1 MSDIQNMLT
10 SKAFRQG
17 ASFGIISSAMTALGI
32 SLSEWSSNC
41 QLKAIISS
49 IIGLSISN
57 ALADGFSLYMSDRA
71 NGHDRRGLV
80 SGGIVA
86 IIEFI
91 FPYMFLVPFTMFSKR
106 VAVAVNAV
114 LGIILVSVTG
124 FAIGKTQDRTNEQL
138 IEDQFLYIG
147 ATVVIMCLTYIG
159 GKLASRVSG

>member
-1 MSDIQNMLT
+1 
-10 SKAFRQG
+10 
-17 ASFGIISSAMTALGI
+17 
-32 SLSEWSSNC
+32 
-41 QLKAIISS
+41 
-49 IIGLSISN
+49 
-57 ALADGFSLYMSDRA
+57 MSDRA